1 MNYDL
6 LHIQGKPFVLV
17 PLHDYRTMNSSDT
30 MQKSALPDHIL
41 DQIAARSEHPVKI
54 LRKFYG
60 LTQEEL
66 AARSGLSRSYLTEIE
81 TGAKEG
87 SLKSLKALSEALD
100 VDLSVLA

>member
-17 PLHDYRTMNSSDT
+17 PLHDYREISGKGDDGS
-30 MQKSALPDHIL
+30 LPTDIL
-41 DQIAARSEHPVKI
+41 DALTAAQESPVKI
-54 LRKFYG
+54 LRKHRG

-66 AARSGLSRSYLTEIE
+66 AHAAGISRSYLTEIE

-87 SLKSLKALSEALD
+87 SLRTMKSLSIALN
-100 VDLSVLA
+100 VDLSALV

>member
-17 PLHDYRTMNSSDT
+17 PLHDYREISTKGENGDLPSD
-30 MQKSALPDHIL
+30 IL
-41 DQIAARSEHPVKI
+41 DALTAAQDSPVKI
-54 LRKFYG
+54 IRKHRG

-66 AARSGLSRSYLTEIE
+66 AQNAGISRSYLTEIE

-87 SLKSLKALSEALD
+87 SLRTMKALSIALN
-100 VDLSVLA
+100 VDLSALV